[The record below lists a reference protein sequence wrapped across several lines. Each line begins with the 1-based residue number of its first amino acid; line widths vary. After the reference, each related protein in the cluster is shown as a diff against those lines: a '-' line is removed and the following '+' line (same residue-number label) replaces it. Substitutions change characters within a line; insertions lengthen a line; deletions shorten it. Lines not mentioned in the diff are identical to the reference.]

1 MKDRVVCIDV
11 GKPAPD
17 CTNPIKGEIYT
28 VMQLYTGRISNG
40 IHVKDWYVLEEFG
53 NEFAFSPKLFRPVDD
68 SFGSWVEETI
78 MKEAELETV
87 LI

>member
-1 MKDRVVCIDV
+1 MKDRVVCLKSEWTSLKAINY
-11 GKPAPD
+11 PSH
-17 CTNPIKGEIYT
+17 PIKGEIYT
-28 VMQLYTGRISNG
+28 ITNIDPNG
-40 IHVKDWYVLEEFG
+40 YLEFFEFPEYKG
-53 NEFAFSPKLFRPVDD
+53 NTPIYNPKFFRPVDD